1 MEEIRKQAA
10 REVQPEAFAIFKNAL
25 IYSVC
30 AQIVSNVVG
39 VQEPSS
45 LVVLILVF
53 AIIVKLL
60 TAVAIELNIASKMY
74 ASNMAVHLF
83 VFISS
88 ACLNVAVQFESTLIA
103 RVAVSILSPASDH
116 VVWVTVL
123 AFMSLTLLW
132 LLNESVLAV
141 R

>member
-1 MEEIRKQAA
+1 MDEIRSQAT

-30 AQIVSNVVG
+30 TQIVSNVVG

-45 LVVLILVF
+45 LVILILVF
-53 AIIVKLL
+53 AIIVKLF

-74 ASNMAVHLF
+74 AANMAVHLF

-116 VVWVTVL
+116 VAWVAIL
-123 AFMSLTLLW
+123 ALMSLTLLW
-132 LLNESVLAV
+132 LLNESLLAV